1 MKNILKLVLL
11 ILTFFTCY
19 VTPSFGAELKP
30 IWLTSACY
38 ELTMSAHNKLSNEKS
53 YVAKYILK
61 AADGR
66 VFVVEKV
73 ATDSSSSEVVFPKDF
88 RYEKLDISASID
100 CHFGQQYT
108 WEIYVDNILK
118 DSGTIG
124 FTRKKRH

>member
-1 MKNILKLVLL
+1 MKNISKLMSLVL
-11 ILTFFTCY
+11 ILLTCY
-19 VTPSFGAELKP
+19 VAPSFGAELKP
-30 IWLTSACY
+30 IWLTSVCY
-38 ELTMSAHNKLSNEKS
+38 ELTMSVNNKLSNEKS
-53 YVAKYILK
+53 YVAKYIVK

-66 VFVVEKV
+66 IFVAKRV
-73 ATDSSSSEVVFPKDF
+73 ATDANSSEVVFPKDF

-108 WEIYVDNILK
+108 WEIYVDNVLK